1 MQLLNQLM
9 LVTILIMILQQ
20 LSNQSPFFLWVEADL
35 ITDLDIVSLLN
46 NQNDV
51 PPTALPRSLSKRQS
65 LG

>member
-51 PPTALPRSLSKRQS
+51 PPTALPRSLSKRPS

>member
-1 MQLLNQLM
+1 M

-51 PPTALPRSLSKRQS
+51 PPTALPRSLSKRPS